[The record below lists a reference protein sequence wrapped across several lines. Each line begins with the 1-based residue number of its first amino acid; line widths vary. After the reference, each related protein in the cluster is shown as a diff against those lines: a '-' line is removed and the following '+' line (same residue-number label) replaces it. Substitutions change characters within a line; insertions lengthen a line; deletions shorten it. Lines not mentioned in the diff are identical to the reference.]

1 MKNKKEVKKRLIK
14 GKDYNSDKRQD
25 GLRSARAFG
34 WRKAGTSRKPTK
46 KEIQDHYDGVSNGV
60 YMENRPER
68 GDTRGRAKKGERFE
82 KGGSIDSSMRFAG
95 NDYDKLIDSGKFEG
109 VKNGN
114 LYELKEIDS
123 SKVIGKFNES
133 KETLFI
139 SGKKDLSNP
148 LVVWLKDNSF
158 MSSDNVDKL
167 AEGGKVGQ
175 KKFSENYNVGKSKYV
190 INYHDGVK
198 THKDGSEFYD
208 IEIFKNKKDL
218 EAFKSK
224 LLKEG
229 YVSKYEK
236 GGEVNDS
243 DIKELSNGYKEAI
256 LFTGYDEDEVELDA
270 NYSISD
276 FDSKA
281 NVVIEKM
288 AKQYIIDNKEAIEES
303 GLDYGTIGRDIWY
316 TQAGHGVG
324 FFDEELDKDVE
335 DKLTKGAKKFGDLS
349 HNVFAQDGK
358 VYLEGMKFAK
368 GGKIDRAK
376 STKKTRVNRTKKA
389 IAQDKNIKALHGGK
403 RISESGSVYY
413 EYRENRQDSNR
424 TKKLEKGGDL
434 KKYTSADLPKDG
446 SEIKIH
452 MPEMGKFPA
461 EDIVIKYN
469 QDNFAFDAYRNG
481 ELSGTR
487 ITEKQVLDN
496 LNNGSYEFKNDS
508 NFKYKK
514 GDVVYVYQYHS
525 DPRNSS
531 TDSIRNNKEEIDK
544 YLGIDK
550 KYIVG
555 KKPSQQ
561 KWSKVEILEPW
572 SEEKGWESYKV
583 KQLDGYREEDEFV
596 ANQSQMS
603 KTNKGTI
610 AIGYM
615 EEGGEVEEYAKGGK
629 IKLREIE
636 DETVL
641 MPYVIAEPIAETAA
655 EITLRDEFAKWN
667 DLSTADKKSL
677 DEKYKNMVDEISVY
691 LVKRANTVY
700 THNKSFEKDVKGK
713 KGREVLNTFMEHWC
727 GLVDGKL
734 VKPISDTMA
743 RYEKESKSASFEH
756 GGEVSFENKYEGH
769 SAEEVWSG
777 WNESQRSHFLL
788 DHSELL
794 DNDRIENNLGHSRTV
809 QKDKNYSA
817 LTPHTKRVLE
827 SHVEKGQYKKG
838 GEIVKFE
845 KLKFNSHKN
854 HNPKTDILE
863 GHIDGDSFITYGI
876 DVNGD
881 KKGTEHMEY
890 YKGSNFVVGSKKPS
904 SSRHYTKEAIPTKW
918 KASWEELKK
927 EYEEKYSKEEF
938 EKGGDLGSYVSE
950 DKKFNDYKKTLE
962 EKYGKGFSNK
972 SLSEE
977 EFEKLYELKER
988 RSNSYEKNI
997 PIEDARNPKME
1008 KGGEIKSELTL
1019 SEIES
1024 KLGKTFGFWDVPY
1037 QVSVDGIEYRKK
1049 FGSNT
1054 YRKI

>member
-1 MKNKKEVKKRLIK
+1 MAKKAAPKKRIIK
-14 GKDYNSDKRQD
+14 GRDYNSDKRSD
-25 GLRSARAFG
+25 GLRQAKRKG
-34 WRKAGTSRKPTK
+34 WRITNSNRVPTK
-46 KEIQDHYDGVSNGV
+46 KEIQDFYDGKRSDL
-60 YMENRPER
+60 YMENRVER
-68 GDTRGRAKKGERFE
+68 SDSNLRAKKGERFE
-82 KGGSIDSSMRFAG
+82 KGG
-95 NDYDKLIDSGKFEG
+95 E
-109 VKNGN
+109 V
-114 LYELKEIDS
+114 
-123 SKVIGKFNES
+123 
-133 KETLFI
+133 
-139 SGKKDLSNP
+139 
-148 LVVWLKDNSF
+148 
-158 MSSDNVDKL
+158 
-167 AEGGKVGQ
+167 
-175 KKFSENYNVGKSKYV
+175 NYN
-190 INYHDGVK
+190 
-198 THKDGSEFYD
+198 
-208 IEIFKNKKDL
+208 
-218 EAFKSK
+218 
-224 LLKEG
+224 
-229 YVSKYEK
+229 YEK
-236 GGEVNDS
+236 GKNYPVKTVSKDDYEKLGLEDYPNFS
-243 DIKELSNGYKEAI
+243 K
-256 LFTGYDEDEVELDA
+256 TGSV
-270 NYSISD
+270 SGM
-276 FDSKA
+276 K
-281 NVVIEKM
+281 
-288 AKQYIIDNKEAIEES
+288 KQYYGKDALLVRCGNYIYNVTSNPEIYFNDAYEYGGEIEAEE
-303 GLDYGTIGRDIWY
+303 Y
-316 TQAGHGVG
+316 
-324 FFDEELDKDVE
+324 K
-335 DKLTKGAKKFGDLS
+335 
-349 HNVFAQDGK
+349 
-358 VYLEGMKFAK
+358 K
-368 GGKIDRAK
+368 GGKIDRTK

-413 EYRENRQDSNR
+413 ENRENRKDDNR
-424 TKKLEKGGDL
+424 TKKLAKGGDL

-461 EDIVIKYN
+461 EDIVLKYN

-531 TDSIRNNKEEIDK
+531 TDSIRNDKEEIDK

-583 KQLDGYREEDEFV
+583 KQLDGYRKENEFV

-603 KTNKGTI
+603 KTNNGTI

-734 VKPISDTMA
+734 LKPISDTMA
-743 RYEKESKSASFEH
+743 RYEKESKSSSFEH

-904 SSRHYTKEAIPTKW
+904 SSRYYTKDAIPAKW

-950 DKKFNDYKKTLE
+950 DKKFNDYKKILE

-1037 QVSVDGIEYRKK
+1037 EVKVDGTTYRKAFMGK
-1049 FGSNT
+1049 T